1 MTADKLTACI
11 AMNGVKSLLGF
22 WNVDSWSQKNSMIL
36 EWKAVIIMIS
46 GSQLQLL
53 RLSSGQ
59 SQAELAKK
67 LGNGGYD
74 AKIVSAIEN
83 DRRKIG
89 LGLLADW
96 ADACGY
102 SVNVSFQKH
111 GTLEDESISDVELP
125 VDFVGDL

>member
-1 MTADKLTACI
+1 
-11 AMNGVKSLLGF
+11 
-22 WNVDSWSQKNSMIL
+22 
-36 EWKAVIIMIS
+36 MIS
-46 GSQLQLL
+46 GKELRLL

-96 ADACGY
+96 SDACGY
-102 SVNVSFQKH
+102 NVSVTFHKQ
-111 GTLEDESISDVELP
+111 GALEDESISDIELP
-125 VDFVGDL
+125 VDFEGDL